1 MRNTMRNTRIE
12 MKMLDMIKSYIK
24 EHGYS
29 PTVREIAEILDIK
42 STSTAQK
49 HLNMLEKEGYITK
62 MDSAPR
68 TIRVINVNSY
78 QGNEK
83 FLH

>member
-1 MRNTMRNTRIE
+1 MRNTRIE

-42 STSTAQK
+42 SISTAQR

-62 MDSAPR
+62 IFGMPR
-68 TIRVINVNSY
+68 TIRINNR
-78 QGNEK
+78 
-83 FLH
+83 